1 MKRKPMPRHVAC
13 LAHVTYHALRTFSQ
27 EFRKLEEEVDA
38 EMEIDDL
45 SPPEWITE
53 RISAGELLDV
63 DAGRLAR
70 RLTAM
75 IRHSVTADRP
85 VAEDTEAVITEFVDK
100 VSSLSS
106 RGLVSGWRCWP

>member
-1 MKRKPMPRHVAC
+1 MPC
-13 LAHVTYHALRTFSQ
+13 TFVSQ

-38 EMEIDDL
+38 EMEIDCL
-45 SPPEWITE
+45 SPPDWITE

-75 IRHSVTADRP
+75 IRKTVTADRP

-100 VSSLSS
+100 VSGLSS
-106 RGLVSGWRCWP
+106 FVWVPGWMCWS